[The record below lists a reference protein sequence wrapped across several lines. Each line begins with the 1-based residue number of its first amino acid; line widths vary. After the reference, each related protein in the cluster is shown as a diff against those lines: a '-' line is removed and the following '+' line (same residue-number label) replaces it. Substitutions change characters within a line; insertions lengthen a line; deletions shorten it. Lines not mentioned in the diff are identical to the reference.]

1 MILALVMALALV
13 ACGNK
18 NTDDGKKDDDKKDT
32 PTVITN
38 PDEVQDEMT
47 SSDGKYEV
55 AFVTDV
61 GQLKDKSF
69 NQGTYDGVKLYAAN
83 NNLSYKYYQPA
94 NGSEATDDDRFAA
107 MKAAVDNGAKVVVC
121 AGYLQEAALRMAA
134 KQFTDVSFV
143 FIDGYPVGEE
153 ANVKDSP
160 ALKNIAGI
168 AFKEEQCG
176 YLAGYA
182 VVKEGYTKLGF
193 SGGGGGTNPACCRYG
208 YGFVQGADAA
218 AKELNEKVE
227 INYSW
232 QYGANYNASPELQT
246 MAAGWYQTGT
256 EVIFACGGSM
266 FASISAAAAAEEG
279 KVVGVDVDQSGESN
293 TVITSAM
300 KGLADSAQWALGKF
314 YAGEFASIG
323 GVQTSLGANENAVGL
338 PTATWSL
345 TKWSVDSYKV
355 MLQDIKDGK
364 IAIDNNYDNL
374 ASTENGTLNIV
385 GQASACRPPQRP
397 GSARA
402 LFFAPKPR
410 MPPVEICGIPL
421 VNRRPSCYN
430 FPRKP
435 EGGST
440 HGTARRTS
448 PA

>member
-1 MILALVMALALV
+1 MKKFLAMILALAMVLSMV
-13 ACGNK
+13 ACSKQPAKDPNKGNDDPNK
-18 NTDDGKKDDDKKDT
+18 TETITDPDK
-32 PTVITN
+32 IN
-38 PDEVQDEMT
+38 DEMT
-47 SSDGKYEV
+47 SEDGKYEI
-55 AFVTDV
+55 AFITDV

-69 NQGTYDGVKLYAAN
+69 NQGTFDGVKLYAAN
-83 NNLSYKYYQPA
+83 NKLSYKYYQPA
-94 NGSEATDDDRFAA
+94 NKDQATDDDRYEA
-107 MKAAVDNGAKVVVC
+107 MKAAVENGAKVVVC
-121 AGYLQEAALRMAA
+121 AGFMQEGALRMAA
-134 KQFTDVSFV
+134 KEFPNVSFV
-143 FIDGYPVGEE
+143 FVDGYPITEE
-153 ANVKDSP
+153 AGVDGSP
-160 ALKNIAGI
+160 VLKNVAGI

-182 VVKEGYTKLGF
+182 VVKEGFTKLGF
-193 SGGGGGTNPACCRYG
+193 TGGGGGTNPACCRYG

-232 QYGANYNASPELQT
+232 QYGASFSASPELQT
-246 MAAGWYQTGT
+246 MAAGWYQAGT

-266 FASISAAAAAEEG
+266 FASVAAAAGAEEG
-279 KVVGVDVDQSGESN
+279 KVVGVDVDQSGESP

-374 ASTENGTLNIV
+374 ASTENVTLNIV
-385 GQASACRPPQRP
+385 G
-397 GSARA
+397 
-402 LFFAPKPR
+402 
-410 MPPVEICGIPL
+410 
-421 VNRRPSCYN
+421 
-430 FPRKP
+430 
-435 EGGST
+435 
-440 HGTARRTS
+440 
-448 PA
+448 